1 VGNARCFERIV
12 YLAERITERGVARM
26 HHDRESVLKRFR
38 EEIKRGRTLF
48 MASCGSGIVAK
59 FLERAGCDMAGV
71 YNAVKLRSYGAGSMT
86 GMWPVSDANGLMF
99 EYASREIMPVVR
111 EMPVMGGVNANDP
124 TRDIPRFLE
133 ELLRIGIVGVNNF
146 PTVGLIDGN
155 FRNVLEQTGI
165 TYDNEIQMMKTAKA
179 MGMVTVSYAFNVSE
193 TERIVGESAPDVLI
207 FHAGTTIG
215 GSIGYNHPD
224 TVEETARRTQEVY
237 NVARKLKPDI
247 ILLTHGAALSDP
259 ESGQRILELTDGH
272 GIQTGSATERIPLE
286 EAVLNVASAFKN
298 LRRGIG

>member
-1 VGNARCFERIV
+1 MAR
-12 YLAERITERGVARM
+12 
-26 HHDRESVLKRFR
+26 RFTR
-38 EEIKRGRTLF
+38 EEVLEKLRKEIQADRALF

-111 EMPVMGGVNANDP
+111 DMPIMAGVNANDP
-124 TRDIPRFLE
+124 TREIPYFLG
-133 ELLRIGIVGVNNF
+133 ELMRIGIIGVNNF

-155 FRNVLEQTGI
+155 FRNVLEHTGI
-165 TYDNEIQMMKTAKA
+165 TYDNEIEMLKTAKE
-179 MGMVTVSYAFNVSE
+179 MGMVTVAYAFNMSE
-193 TERIVGESAPDVLI
+193 TERIVRGADPDVFI

-215 GSIGYNHPD
+215 GSIGYDHPD
-224 TVEETARRTQEVY
+224 TVEDTAKRTQEMY
-237 NVARKLKPDI
+237 DTARKIKKDI

-259 ESGQRILELTDGH
+259 GSGQKILDLTDGH
-272 GIQTGSATERIPLE
+272 GLQTGSATERIPLE
-286 EAVLNVASAFKN
+286 DAILTVASAFKN
-298 LRRGIG
+298 LKMK